1 MTSAAYHSR
10 DGTGLVLKI
19 LGRATLLVAGLCLAI
34 AVAAL
39 VHAELQNRAVVRIAL
54 DQVPVERVVEFGH
67 EDGAFAMVM
76 PVPLS
81 SVESIPGG
89 ETDRAA
95 MRGADRLQPVA
106 AYVEPDGDG
115 VLPIDFSIEQ
125 GFTSASG
132 GVGVTKTIANE
143 QGAMTG
149 LTIFLIGGSIIE
161 IERSELAGAL
171 AAIGAS
177 ERSKALPPAGANG
190 RLSLDRVRQAGLDLR
205 YDAIRDRLV
214 LHP

>member
-1 MTSAAYHSR
+1 M
-10 DGTGLVLKI
+10 
-19 LGRATLLVAGLCLAI
+19 CLAI

-39 VHAELQNRAVVRIAL
+39 VHAELQNRAIVRIAL
-54 DQVPVERVVEFGH
+54 NHVPVEQLVEFGH
-67 EDGAFAMVM
+67 DDGAFAMVM
-76 PVPLS
+76 PVPPS
-81 SVESIPGG
+81 AVENMQGG
-89 ETDRAA
+89 EFDRTAT
-95 MRGADRLQPVA
+95 RRPERLQPAV
-106 AYVEPDGDG
+106 AYVEADGDG
-115 VLPIDFSIEQ
+115 VLPLDFSIEQ

-132 GVGVTKTIANE
+132 GIGVTKTIATD
-143 QGAMTG
+143 QGATTG
-149 LTIFLIGGSIIE
+149 LTIFLVGGSIIE

-177 ERSKALPPAGANG
+177 ELSRALPPAAENG

>member
-1 MTSAAYHSR
+1 MTSAVYHDR
-10 DGTGLVLKI
+10 DGTALVLKF
-19 LGRATLLVAGLCLAI
+19 LGRATFLVAGLCLAI

-39 VHAELQNRAVVRIAL
+39 IHAELQNRAVARIAL

-67 EDGAFAMVM
+67 EDGAFATVL
-76 PVPLS
+76 PVPPS
-81 SVESIPGG
+81 AVEVWQGG
-89 ETDRAA
+89 ELDRTPT
-95 MRGADRLQPVA
+95 RGPERLQPAV

-115 VLPIDFSIEQ
+115 VLPIDFSIEH

-132 GVGVTKTIANE
+132 GVGVTKTIATD

-149 LTIFLIGGSIIE
+149 LTIFLVGGSIIE

-177 ERSKALPPAGANG
+177 ERSQALPPAGANG